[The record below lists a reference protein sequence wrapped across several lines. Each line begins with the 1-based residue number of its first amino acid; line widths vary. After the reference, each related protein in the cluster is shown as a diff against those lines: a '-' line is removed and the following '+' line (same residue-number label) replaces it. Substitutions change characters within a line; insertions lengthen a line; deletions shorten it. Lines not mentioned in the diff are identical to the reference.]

1 MNKMLFKFIIVPLI
15 IYVVLV
21 GILFL
26 IQERMIFFPE
36 KLPKDYTFQFNQ
48 PLEEIYIK
56 TDDHKSLHGL
66 LFRSDSSKGLIFYLH
81 GNAGSLR
88 SWGEVAQTYTDL
100 NYDVFM
106 LDYRGYGKSEG
117 SINSQE
123 QLHKDVQTAYNEIKK
138 KYPEDQIT
146 VLGYSIGTGLASK
159 LASTNHPK
167 RLILQ
172 APFYNLADMM
182 KHYYPI
188 IPTFILK
195 YKLETNKY
203 IKDCKMPIVLI
214 HGKQDEIIYY
224 NSSVKLRELIK
235 PTDTLITINNQ
246 GHNGMT
252 ENSEYKQQIKRILN
266 D

>member
-1 MNKMLFKFIIVPLI
+1 MLFKFILVPLI
-15 IYVVLV
+15 FYIVLC

-36 KLPKDYTFQFNQ
+36 KLPKDYTFRFNQ
-48 PLEEIYIK
+48 PFEEIYIK
-56 TDDHKSLHGL
+56 TEDQKFLHGL
-66 LFRSDSSKGLIFYLH
+66 LFRSDSSKGLIFYMH

-88 SWGEVAQTYTDL
+88 SWGEVAKTYSDL
-100 NYDVFM
+100 NYDVYM
-106 LDYRGYGKSEG
+106 LDYRGYGKSES

-123 QLHKDVQTAYNEIKK
+123 QLHMDIQSAYNEMKK
-138 KYPEDQIT
+138 KYPEEKIT
-146 VLGYSIGTGLASK
+146 VLGYSIGTGMASK
-159 LASTNHPK
+159 LASTNNPK

-172 APFYNLADMM
+172 APYYNLADMM

-188 IPTFILK
+188 IPIFILK

-224 NSSVKLRELIK
+224 NSSVKLKKLIK
-235 PTDTLITINNQ
+235 PTDTLITLNNQ

-252 ENSEYKQQIKRILN
+252 DHPEYKNIIKEVLSI
-266 D
+266 